1 MESWLVCYDISDPKR
16 LRKVAAACED
26 YGLRKQY
33 SVFLCRLSR
42 TQFERLRVRLYEIIN
57 HQEDQ
62 VMFLPL
68 CGKCVVKMEAMGRP
82 MESVEAR
89 DVVVVV

>member
-16 LRKVAAACED
+16 LRRVATACED
-26 YGLRKQY
+26 YGVRKQY

-42 TQFERLRVRLYEIIN
+42 TQFERLRGRLWEIIH

-62 VMFLPL
+62 VLVLPV
-68 CGKCVVKMEAMGRP
+68 CGKCVVKMEAMGRA
-82 MESVEAR
+82 MEAVDAR

>member
-1 MESWLVCYDISDPKR
+1 MDSYMVCYDISDSRR
-16 LRKVAAACED
+16 LRKVATACED
-26 YGLRKQY
+26 FGLRKQY
-33 SVFLCRLSR
+33 SVFLCRITR
-42 TQFERLRVRLYEIIN
+42 TQFERLRARLYEIIN

-62 VMFLPL
+62 VLFLPV

-82 MESVEAR
+82 MEAVEAR

>member
-16 LRKVAAACED
+16 LRRVATACED
-26 YGLRKQY
+26 FGVRKQY

-42 TQFERLRVRLYEIIN
+42 TQFERLRARLWEIIH

-62 VMFLPL
+62 VLFLPV
-68 CGKCVVKMEAMGRP
+68 CGKCVLKMEAMGRG
-82 MESVEAR
+82 MEAVDAR

>member
-16 LRKVAAACED
+16 LRHVATACED

-33 SVFLCRLSR
+33 SVFLCRISR
-42 TQFERLRVRLYEIIN
+42 TQFERLRARLYEIIN

-62 VMFLPL
+62 VLFLPV
-68 CGKCVVKMEAMGRP
+68 CGRCVAKMEAMGRP
-82 MESVEAR
+82 MEAVEAR